1 MVTSADIFVN
11 IVSGDNY
18 PPDKDLSVIYQ
29 LHCTKTNECP
39 VKIWNFQSNNHI
51 EFPPGSFVQGAVY
64 PIVAYRLE
72 FDSELA
78 SFIGYRASSVNIPNY
93 IPRNWYKAQHR
104 K

>member
-11 IVSGDNY
+11 IVPGEKY
-18 PPDKDLSVIYQ
+18 VPDKDLSVIYQ
-29 LHCTKTNECP
+29 LHCTKTNECT
-39 VKIWNFQSNNHI
+39 VIIWNFQNNTPV

-64 PIVAYRLE
+64 PIVAYKME
-72 FDSELA
+72 FDDELA

-93 IPRNWYKAQHR
+93 IPRNWHKSQNR